1 MKKILYLMV
10 AFLLVCMQACKENK
24 TAKVIV
30 ANDSI
35 AVTEEIDSTI
45 YGICGEGTAMHT
57 LELITD
63 AGDTL
68 SLYIHD
74 ETDMVTSP
82 VKGGLMCGD
91 RMAVVTRVSEND
103 ELEAIEVI
111 NLTSLLGKWTSV
123 DKNFEILE
131 GGELRSYAKVEKAPW
146 TSWKILNGKLLFN
159 KDTFSIFE
167 LGADSMYLENKSGIF
182 SYKRVN

>member
-1 MKKILYLMV
+1 MKKILYLAV
-10 AFLLVCMQACKENK
+10 AFLLVCVQACKENK
-24 TAKVIV
+24 TTKVIV
-30 ANDSI
+30 ANDSVTI
-35 AVTEEIDSTI
+35 TEETDSTI
-45 YGICGEGTAMHT
+45 YGVCGVGTAMHT

-91 RMAVVTRVSEND
+91 RMAVVTRVSESG
-103 ELEAIEVI
+103 ELEAAEVI

-123 DKNFEILE
+123 DKNFEIRE
-131 GGELRSYAKVEKAPW
+131 GGELQSYAKVEKAPW

-159 KDTFSIFE
+159 KDTFSIFQ
-167 LGADSMYLENKSGIF
+167 LGADSLFLENKNGIF
-182 SYKRVN
+182 TYKRVN